1 MLVAVALVVSVGD
14 PGRIAWVRTFFV
26 IFGSLL
32 IQALPFVLLGALAA
46 ALVEVFVP
54 IGVFEKL
61 GDLPRPLQLP
71 AAALAGIAFPIC
83 ECGSVP
89 VARRLMQR
97 GLMPSAAVT
106 FMLAAPVLN
115 PVVIASTFVAFRGR
129 TTLWTMVGGRFLLGM
144 LVAIAVGWVV
154 GNRSK
159 DELLK
164 PNPEEAHEH
173 LLELGRPEARWRRFF
188 VHLGNDFLFMGR
200 YLLLGATIAAA
211 IQTFL
216 PTSLLTG
223 LAERQVVSVLAMM
236 ALAAALSLCSESDAF
251 VAASFVQF
259 GPSAMLGFLVFG
271 PMVDLKLVAL
281 YAGTFR
287 RGFART
293 VVLVAAVG
301 DASSA
306 RCGWGW
312 RSDERRRRRADRC
325 AGPRTEAAPR
335 SAMEPQRASPG
346 PSCSPRGQGCSGSCG
361 SAAAR
366 RSTCRP
372 GRTGSFP
379 IAAVLLTA
387 ATIGRLAS
395 ARVDD
400 AEAARRARA
409 LDHGPDG
416 RAGGPGAVRAGDD
429 ARDVLGGQARRVL
442 GRGVRGLG
450 RRHRQRRAHADR
462 RGRRRDQPRG
472 RARARQ
478 AGRRDA

>member
-1 MLVAVALVVSVGD
+1 MAQLIARVTTGGPPRVAHRRTVIGVAAMLVAVALVVSVGD
-14 PGRIAWVRTFFV
+14 PGRIGWVRAFFV

-32 IQALPFVLLGALAA
+32 IQALPFVVLGAFAA

-61 GDLPRPLQLP
+61 GALPRPLQLP
-71 AAALAGIAFPIC
+71 AAALAGLAFPIC

-115 PVVIASTFVAFRGR
+115 PVVIASTYVAFRGR
-129 TTLWTMVGGRFLLGM
+129 STVWTMVGGRFLLGM

-159 DELLK
+159 EQLLK
-164 PNPEEAHEH
+164 PNPEEEHEH
-173 LLELGRPEARWRRFF
+173 LLDPGRPEARWRRFF

-216 PTSLLTG
+216 PTSVLTG
-223 LAERQVVSVLAMM
+223 VAARPVISVVAMM
-236 ALAAALSLCSESDAF
+236 GLAAALSLCSESDAF

-259 GPSAMLGFLVFG
+259 GPAAQLGFLVFG

-293 VVLVAAVG
+293 VVVVAAV
-301 DASSA
+301 
-306 RCGWGW
+306 
-312 RSDERRRRRADRC
+312 
-325 AGPRTEAAPR
+325 
-335 SAMEPQRASPG
+335 
-346 PSCSPRGQGCSGSCG
+346 
-361 SAAAR
+361 
-366 RSTCRP
+366 
-372 GRTGSFP
+372 
-379 IAAVLLTA
+379 
-387 ATIGRLAS
+387 ATFVG
-395 ARVDD
+395 
-400 AEAARRARA
+400 A
-409 LDHGPDG
+409 LW
-416 RAGGPGAVRAGDD
+416 V
-429 ARDVLGGQARRVL
+429 
-442 GRGVRGLG
+442 GVAFG
-450 RRHRQRRAHADR
+450 
-462 RGRRRDQPRG
+462 
-472 RARARQ
+472 
-478 AGRRDA
+478 